1 MILKDI
7 KLSKKC
13 ELHVLQ
19 YTGIIIISLIP
30 VKCTCELVIIVYN
43 VKEVSWTG
51 SYGRWMYSIQ
61 HNVIKFV
68 SDLRQVGSFLR
79 ELRFPPPIKLT
90 ATV

>member
-1 MILKDI
+1 
-7 KLSKKC
+7 
-13 ELHVLQ
+13 
-19 YTGIIIISLIP
+19 

-68 SDLRQVGSFLR
+68 SDLRQVGSSVPSTKKTDLHDIAEILLKGVKHR
-79 ELRFPPPIKLT
+79 MQRKP
-90 ATV
+90 